1 MTVEAY
7 AAAEVKRAE
16 TTARWTSRFVAERI
30 TALLE
35 PTEPVVAPVR
45 GTGYDHAGTDLDL
58 IALTHHWNWTGFPVV
73 ALPSG
78 IGAATGLPVSVSLI
92 GPAGSDWELLAL
104 GTALQEE
111 LGMPSPSGY

>member
-1 MTVEAY
+1 M
-7 AAAEVKRAE
+7 KRAE
-16 TTARWTSRFVAERI
+16 TTARWTSRFVAERV

-35 PTEPVVAPVR
+35 PTETVVAPLR
-45 GTGYDHAGTDLDL
+45 GRGYDHAGSDV
-58 IALTHHWNWTGFPVV
+58 ALLTQTYYWNWTGFPVV

-78 IGAATGLPVSVSLI
+78 VGAATGLPVSVSLI

-111 LGMPSPSGY
+111 LGVPSPPMRTLG